1 MSELDKVSEILESLH
16 EHIDEQKQL
25 LDEENEKL
33 LAKGK
38 MNFEKALANEQL
50 AIPKRRNT
58 SSNVSLRQTLKKVT
72 YSVRRTVG
80 NMRPGKL
87 LDRARRAQ
95 PKRIAG
101 EVVHGHSSI
110 VGAMGWMF
118 CVSFLLTLVLGWIPF
133 VGPFIGPII
142 GGYLG
147 GRRAGSIPRALLA
160 ALLPALLLSLFIIG
174 LGVLAASYAD
184 QPVIGAIAVF
194 IAGALSV
201 ILIIHNLL
209 LFVAALVGGLVRK
222 LEGSSSE
229 ESG

>member
-1 MSELDKVSEILESLH
+1 MSQPDKVSEILESLH
-16 EHIDEQKQL
+16 EHVDEQKRL

-38 MNFEKALANEQL
+38 INFEKALANEQL
-50 AIPKRRNT
+50 AFSLRRNK
-58 SSNVSLRQTLKKVT
+58 SPNVSLKQTLKTIT
-72 YSVRRTVG
+72 YSIGRTVG

-118 CVSFLLTLVLGWIPF
+118 CVSFLLTLLLGWVPF

-147 GRRAGSIPRALLA
+147 GRRAGSVSRALLA
-160 ALLPALLLSLFIIG
+160 AFLPALLLSLFIIG
-174 LGVLAASYAD
+174 LGMLAASFAD
-184 QPVIGAIAVF
+184 RPVIGAIAVF

-209 LFVAALVGGLVRK
+209 LFVAAFAGGLLRK
-222 LEGSSSE
+222 LEGS
-229 ESG
+229 